1 MLFRSYFRQNLDQL
15 PLDKSLYDVI
25 ADVRPLWTRG
35 AIQNHL
41 GCFGFSG
48 DEVFRSTRTLS
59 GGERARLALALIV
72 LQRANLLIL
81 DEPTNHLDVESIE
94 AIEDAVEE
102 YEGTVLLVSHDRAL
116 LRELATRVWAIE
128 GDKIADFGG
137 TFVEWEDRKSTRL
150 NSSHT

>member
-1 MLFRSYFRQNLDQL
+1 MPVSAKKRQNLDQL

-72 LQRANLLIL
+72 LF
-81 DEPTNHLDVESIE
+81 
-94 AIEDAVEE
+94 
-102 YEGTVLLVSHDRAL
+102 AL
-116 LRELATRVWAIE
+116 LQRKYIRGSCIYHAI
-128 GDKIADFGG
+128 GKVIFGG
-137 TFVEWEDRKSTRL
+137 GRKCLLQFLPCRRPVGKIG
-150 NSSHT
+150 